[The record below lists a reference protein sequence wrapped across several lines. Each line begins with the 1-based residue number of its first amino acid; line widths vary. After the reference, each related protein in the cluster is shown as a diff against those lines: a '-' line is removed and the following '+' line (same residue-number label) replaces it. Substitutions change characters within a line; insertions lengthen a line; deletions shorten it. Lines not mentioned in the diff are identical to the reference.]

1 MEALLLTIIGT
12 LLGALLSAIAAWWKA
27 RSEGRAFELSYKMEK
42 ERADRL
48 QSTFDR
54 HEQAI
59 DIATKT
65 AEALHALMQKPGGGA
80 S

>member
-1 MEALLLTIIGT
+1 MEALLITIIGA

-27 RSEGRAFELSYKMEK
+27 RAEAKAFELSYKMEK

-54 HEQAI
+54 REQAV

-65 AEALHALMQKPGGGA
+65 AEALHALMQKSGGGA
-80 S
+80 P